1 MRERKREIQILD
13 QERSLR
19 GSPEEKGWPI
29 RFSQI
34 PHSGVLFP
42 TVPGRR
48 RKRKK
53 QGGEGRR
60 GESTYSSAGPSGS
73 PRFPTRGSCFPQSQG
88 GGGRER
94 SREERGGEGE
104 GERGKERH
112 KIKRQREG

>member
-60 GESTYSSAGPSGS
+60 
-73 PRFPTRGSCFPQSQG
+73 R
-88 GGGRER
+88 
-94 SREERGGEGE
+94 RGGEREREAQNKEAKSGGKTMGE
-104 GERGKERH
+104 EQREMRDGGSERGC
-112 KIKRQREG
+112 